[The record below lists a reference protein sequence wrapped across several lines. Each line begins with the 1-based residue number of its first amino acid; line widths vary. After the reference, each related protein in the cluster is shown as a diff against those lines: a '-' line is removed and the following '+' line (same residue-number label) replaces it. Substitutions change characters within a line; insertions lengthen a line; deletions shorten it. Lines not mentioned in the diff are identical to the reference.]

1 MTSLPISSNKL
12 QTSGNAANTLQ
23 ANIAADALAMDARSA
38 EPFAFLLARQISE
51 TNLSVPS
58 TAQTTIAIDSEAA
71 DGSTGL
77 ALKDAQGQATAAANI
92 PGDPASTLAA
102 ILLQLPALEDRG
114 QKIDGQQATQP
125 FILGSS
131 QGTGH
136 KIPAAGSED
145 SQISQLPAIGQPATQ
160 PFVLGSSQGT
170 GHKIPAAGSEDSQI
184 SQLPA
189 IGQPATQPFVL
200 GSSQGTG
207 HKIPT
212 AGSEDSQINQLSA
225 IGQPSSKNNQQA
237 MQPFISG
244 SSQEAGHKRPKTG
257 SEDSQIIQLSAIGH
271 LPSEA
276 VKRTELPFDLT
287 QPTPNTAPAIA
298 SSAIPAAM
306 PGMLTNNIS
315 TGTSPTI
322 NTPLGNNG
330 WADEFSQK
338 ISWIST
344 KQNQVA
350 ELHLNPP
357 NLGPLDVVLKISDNQ
372 ATILFTSPHGAVRDA
387 VENALPKLRE
397 ILADNGIMLGNTT
410 ISDQSP
416 RDRSSDGF
424 MNQDSSAAVRH
435 EISGTVSEPAELPLV
450 AAQTAPVR
458 RHNGIVDTFA

>member
-12 QTSGNAANTLQ
+12 QTSGNAANALQ

-77 ALKDAQGQATAAANI
+77 ALKDAQDQATAAANI

-125 FILGSS
+125 FILSSS

-160 PFVLGSSQGT
+160 PFVLGSSQG
-170 GHKIPAAGSEDSQI
+170 A
-184 SQLPA
+184 
-189 IGQPATQPFVL
+189 
-200 GSSQGTG
+200 G

-225 IGQPSSKNNQQA
+225 IGQPSSENNQQA

-257 SEDSQIIQLSAIGH
+257 SEDSQIIQLPAIGH

-306 PGMLTNNIS
+306 PSMLTNNIS

-424 MNQDSSAAVRH
+424 MNQDSSAAMRH
-435 EISGTVSEPAELPLV
+435 KISGTASEPAELPLV